1 MRSDGPRGFAA
12 VTPMRTLA
20 MAAFLLSATA
30 LPGVAGGAAGR
41 DERDLFTGKVRPIL
55 ARHCFKCH
63 GPDDKARKARLRL
76 DVRDEALRPARS
88 GLRPIVQGDLEES
101 ELLNRI
107 FAEDEAE
114 LMPPPEAKIPL
125 SEEDKQV
132 L

>member
-1 MRSDGPRGFAA
+1 
-12 VTPMRTLA
+12 MRTVA
-20 MAAFLLSATA
+20 MAAFLLCATA
-30 LPGVAGGAAGR
+30 LPGIAGEVAGR
-41 DERDLFTGKVRPIL
+41 QEQDLFTGKVRPIL

-63 GPDDKARKARLRL
+63 GPDDKTRKAKLRL

-88 GLRPIVQGDLEES
+88 GLRPIVPGDLEES

-107 FAEDEAE
+107 FAEDDSE

-132 L
+132 LK